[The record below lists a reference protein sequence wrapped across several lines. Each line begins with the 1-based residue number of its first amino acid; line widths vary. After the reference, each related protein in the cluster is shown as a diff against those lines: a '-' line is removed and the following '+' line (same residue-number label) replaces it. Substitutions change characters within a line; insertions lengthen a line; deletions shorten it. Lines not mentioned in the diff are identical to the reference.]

1 VAGIG
6 LFLVCI
12 GLRRSLWFDEAW
24 VANSATSTS
33 LYEVFYY
40 PHWLQTSPPLFLLV
54 VRASAAAF
62 GLTTLSLRMVPL
74 VMGVVSAALMA
85 VVARRLWSIAYGL
98 LAWVTFVL
106 SPATMSSLRT

>member
-1 VAGIG
+1 MSMVIAARGTSRTRLAVYALAACVAGIG

-24 VANSATSTS
+24 VANSATATS

-54 VRASAAAF
+54 VRASVAAF
-62 GLTTLSLRMVPL
+62 GLTT
-74 VMGVVSAALMA
+74 
-85 VVARRLWSIAYGL
+85 
-98 LAWVTFVL
+98 
-106 SPATMSSLRT
+106 